1 MSREGWFIF
10 LRKSLEKARL
20 PRFVKGR
27 CQRNISS
34 GDIKCAPGGV
44 VLNSLIVLVL
54 VLEFDVSL
62 ELGMQPLG
70 SLSRRFH
77 WTAKALFGPQRSK
90 DEND

>member
-10 LRKSLEKARL
+10 LGKSLEKARL

-34 GDIKCAPGGV
+34 GDIKCAPAGV

-54 VLEFDVSL
+54 VLEFDVFFGARNAAAWFS
-62 ELGMQPLG
+62 QP
-70 SLSRRFH
+70 SFH
-77 WTAKALFGPQRSK
+77 LTVKALFGPQRSK